1 MRQMLIAFTTVA
13 AVLAVTSAQAQQ
25 TIKIGVILAYSGQF
39 ADPSAQMD
47 NGIKLYMKQYGDT
60 VTGKKIEL
68 IRKDTGGI
76 APDIAKRLAQG
87 LIVRENVDM
96 VGGFVLTPTTP

>member
-1 MRQMLIAFTTVA
+1 MHQGRMTMRRTLVGFAGVA
-13 AVLAVTSAQAQQ
+13 VAVLAAPSANAQQ

-47 NGIKLYMKQYGDT
+47 NGIKLYMKQHGDM
-60 VTGKKIEL
+60 VAGKKIEL

-76 APDIAKRLAQG
+76 GPDIGERLARERM
-87 LIVRENVDM
+87 VRDAV
-96 VGGFVLTPTTP
+96 